1 MSSEVYKARRDR
13 IVSYLEKEGIRI
25 GLVTSPTN
33 VAYLTGFACNPHERF
48 LALALGGAN
57 RAEKLFVPLL
67 DATAAEEAAPDLAIV
82 PISDDDDAYALLGEQ
97 MPAAGAGSIGVE
109 KGAVSLA
116 KAERLQ
122 AVYPGAGF
130 ADLEQAILDMR
141 IAKSADEI
149 VRIRRAVDIVEEVM
163 AHAVSYVRVGMTELA
178 LAAEIE
184 RKMRELGADRPAFE
198 TIVLTGPRS
207 ALPHG
212 VPGQHAIRRGDFLL
226 IDIGVQA
233 GGYCS
238 DITRTFV
245 VGEASET
252 QRAIYEAVLAANE
265 AGDRRVRGW
274 RPGVRGRCGFARD
287 DRAGGFR
294 TAFHASGRAWLR
306 HGHSRAAVH
315 VGRERHAIGAG
326 HGIHGRTGR
335 LRFGRRR
342 RTDRRRRLYPRRRY
356 GRRAHALSE
365 ANDRHPGGSPI
376 RRTLS

>member
-265 AGDRRVRGW
+265 AGIAASAAGVPVSAVDAASRETIEQAGFGPLFTHRVGHGFGMDIHEQPSMSGANGMLLAPGMVFTVE
-274 RPGVRGRCGFARD
+274 PGVYDSVVGGVRIED
-287 DRAGGFR
+287 DVYIREDGTAGVLTR
-294 TAFHASGRAWLR
+294 YPKRMTVIPA
-306 HGHSRAAVH
+306 
-315 VGRERHAIGAG
+315 
-326 HGIHGRTGR
+326 
-335 LRFGRRR
+335 
-342 RTDRRRRLYPRRRY
+342 DRQ
-356 GRRAHALSE
+356 
-365 ANDRHPGGSPI
+365 
-376 RRTLS
+376 

>member
-1 MSSEVYKARRDR
+1 MSSEVYEARRDR
-13 IVSYLEKEGIRI
+13 LVSYLEKEGIRI

-48 LALALGGAN
+48 LALALDSAN
-57 RAEKLFVPLL
+57 RAAKLFVPLL
-67 DATAAEEAAPDLAIV
+67 DASAAEEAASGLAIV
-82 PISDDDDAYALLGEQ
+82 PISDVDDAYAVLGEQ
-97 MPAAGAGSIGVE
+97 MPAAGAASIGVE

-122 AVYPGAGF
+122 SIYPGAGF

-141 IAKSADEI
+141 IVKSADEI
-149 VRIRRAVDIVEEVM
+149 GRIQRAVDIVEGAL
-163 AHAVSYVRVGMTELA
+163 AHAVSQVRVGMTELE

-212 VPGQHAIRRGDFLL
+212 VPGPHAIRRGDFLL

-245 VGEASET
+245 VGEASEA

-265 AGDRRVRGW
+265 AGIAASAAGVPVSAVDAAARETIGKAGFGPLFTHRVGHGFGMDIHEQPSMSGANGTLLAPGMVFTVE
-274 RPGVRGRCGFARD
+274 PGVYDSVVGGVRIED
-287 DRAGGFR
+287 DVYIREDGTAGVLTR
-294 TAFHASGRAWLR
+294 
-306 HGHSRAAVH
+306 
-315 VGRERHAIGAG
+315 
-326 HGIHGRTGR
+326 
-335 LRFGRRR
+335 
-342 RTDRRRRLYPRRRY
+342 YPKQLTVIQ
-356 GRRAHALSE
+356 ADLH
-365 ANDRHPGGSPI
+365 
-376 RRTLS
+376 

>member
-1 MSSEVYKARRDR
+1 MSSEVFKARRDR
-13 IVSYLEKEGIRI
+13 LISYMQKEGMRI

-48 LALALGGAN
+48 LALALDSAN

-67 DATAAEEAAPDLAIV
+67 DATAAEESAPGLAIV
-82 PISDDDDAYALLGEQ
+82 PISDVDDAYALLGEH
-97 MPAAGAGSIGVE
+97 MPAQGAPSIGVE

-116 KAERLQ
+116 KAERIQ

-130 ADLEQAILDMR
+130 ADLEQPILDMR
-141 IAKSADEI
+141 IIKSADEI
-149 VRIRRAVDIVEEVM
+149 ARIQRAVDIVEAVM
-163 AHAVSYVRVGMTELA
+163 AHAISQVRIGMTELA

-233 GGYCS
+233 DGYCS

-245 VGEASET
+245 VGEPSGA

-265 AGDRRVRGW
+265 AGIAASAAGVPVSAVDAAARETIEKAGFGPLFTHRVGHGFGMDIHEQPSMSGANGTPLAPGMVFTIEPGIYDPVVGGVRIEDDVFIQDDGT
-274 RPGVRGRCGFARD
+274 PGVLTRYPKQLTVIPAA
-287 DRAGGFR
+287 DR
-294 TAFHASGRAWLR
+294 
-306 HGHSRAAVH
+306 
-315 VGRERHAIGAG
+315 
-326 HGIHGRTGR
+326 
-335 LRFGRRR
+335 
-342 RTDRRRRLYPRRRY
+342 
-356 GRRAHALSE
+356 
-365 ANDRHPGGSPI
+365 
-376 RRTLS
+376 